1 MLPIIILLVLGFFF
15 PPAWLGLAGYVI
27 YLAVTKEKRRDKVI
41 YSHMAQMLAHGVD
54 SMDVPSLYFEA
65 AFNFAKAH
73 GAMFEEWERPDVVF
87 VFRGLEVAGHPVQPS
102 FARLPE
108 GGTRIELT

>member
-27 YLAVTKEKRRDKVI
+27 YLAATKEKRRDKVI
-41 YSHMAQMLAHGVD
+41 CSHMAQMLAHGVD
-54 SMDVPSLYFEA
+54 SMDVPNLYYDA
-65 AFNFAKAH
+65 AFSFAKAH
-73 GAMFEEWERPDVVF
+73 GAQFEDWERPDIVF
-87 VFRGLEVAGHPVQPS
+87 VFRGLEVAGRFVQPS
-102 FARLPE
+102 FARLPG